1 MPATRLVAVVLF
13 CCAAVCSQCAAQT
26 ASFHS
31 LDQLPDIE
39 IDGEKIKIH
48 TQGLYATETDYIVT
62 GRVDTPPRRPVML
75 RFPRN
80 NPSEYQLLDL
90 TLGGDAK
97 AALNHPGGFDRDD
110 NGVFWIPIS
119 TSHRRGPTTV
129 QSITLVRGKLPE
141 TVAKTTRSFEI
152 SDHLG
157 AICCLGNGR
166 LLAANWDSKTVY
178 VIDSM
183 TGKIIETISHDVF
196 FGDAHG
202 VQLAV
207 QDWKFDPASKLVVAG
222 GIDKSKDRRTTDSNA
237 VIAWI
242 DPGERKITSMLR
254 LDPRND
260 VVRPLTNEGMAV
272 HDGRLF
278 LLPEDFGRGAK
289 VLRFDL
295 TKDNRSK

>member
-1 MPATRLVAVVLF
+1 
-13 CCAAVCSQCAAQT
+13 
-26 ASFHS
+26 
-31 LDQLPDIE
+31 
-39 IDGEKIKIH
+39 
-48 TQGLYATETDYIVT
+48 
-62 GRVDTPPRRPVML
+62 
-75 RFPRN
+75 
-80 NPSEYQLLDL
+80 
-90 TLGGDAK
+90 
-97 AALNHPGGFDRDD
+97 
-110 NGVFWIPIS
+110 
-119 TSHRRGPTTV
+119 
-129 QSITLVRGKLPE
+129 
-141 TVAKTTRSFEI
+141 
-152 SDHLG
+152 
-157 AICCLGNGR
+157 
-166 LLAANWDSKTVY
+166 

-242 DPGERKITSMLR
+242 DPGQRKITSMLR
-254 LDPRND
+254 LDTRND

-272 HDGRLF
+272 HDGRLS